1 MTSTTDPQ
9 LVTAAQAARLLG
21 ITRQRVLELAASGP
35 DVPADHGHPP
45 QVWDVLNLASS
56 EAQALNHPWIGP
68 DHLGLAMLHPDC
80 PGAARAVLES
90 FGARLE
96 RLRQAF
102 VDSMGDPYDTPVTH
116 RKVPP
121 ATQLALER
129 ANLEAAWLADAEV
142 TSEHVLL
149 ALTGRWHDSCFVL
162 GWLARS
168 GIPADAVRQRLVDAT
183 EGVVLPEPLAQLGPP
198 PAPPLPP
205 SSWDTLQLAPNPLG
219 HDPRRRGPWGSRGSK
234 SRWTRRPSR
243 EAGPG
248 STSSTATATPY
259 SPSTAGR
266 CTSLWTRT
274 PSRCWT
280 SMDGKCSARSR

>member
-1 MTSTTDPQ
+1 MTSPTDAQ

-21 ITRQRVLELAASGP
+21 VSRQRVLEQATSAVDFPAAELTPTGGRTWPRAAVQAWAAAHPDLGPVFTGP
-35 DVPADHGHPP
+35 DVPADHGRTR
-45 QVWDVLNLASS
+45 QVWAVLNLASS

-102 VDSMGDPYDTPVTH
+102 VDSMGDPYDTPMTH

-149 ALTGRWHDSCFVL
+149 ALTGRWRDSCFVL
-162 GWLARS
+162 GWLARC
-168 GIPADAVRQRLVDAT
+168 GIPADAVRQRLIDAT
-183 EGVVLPEPLAQLGPP
+183 EGVVLPEPPAQLEPP
-198 PAPPLPP
+198 PAPNP
-205 SSWDTLQLAPNPLG
+205 AP
-219 HDPRRRGPWGSRGSK
+219 DPAAMGGTAS
-234 SRWTRRPSR
+234 RRP
-243 EAGPG
+243 
-248 STSSTATATPY
+248 
-259 SPSTAGR
+259 GR
-266 CTSLWTRT
+266 PPAPHGHR
-274 PSRCWT
+274 
-280 SMDGKCSARSR
+280 

>member
-1 MTSTTDPQ
+1 M
-9 LVTAAQAARLLG
+9 
-21 ITRQRVLELAASGP
+21 
-35 DVPADHGHPP
+35 
-45 QVWDVLNLASS
+45 LNLASS

-102 VDSMGDPYDTPVTH
+102 VDSMGDPYDTPMTH

-149 ALTGRWHDSCFVL
+149 ALTGRWRDSCFVL
-162 GWLARS
+162 GWLARC
-168 GIPADAVRQRLVDAT
+168 GIRRRSAVRQRLIDAT
-183 EGVVLPEPLAQLGPP
+183 EGVVLPEPPAQLEPP
-198 PAPPLPP
+198 PAATAAAIVAA
-205 SSWDTLQLAPNPLG
+205 DTLQLAPNPLG
-219 HDPRRRGPWGSRGSK
+219 HDPRSAGTLGLAGSSE

-243 EAGPG
+243 EAGPAN
-248 STSSTATATPY
+248 TSSTATATPY

-274 PSRCWT
+274 PTQCWT
-280 SMDGKCSARSR
+280 STDGKCSARSRSPKAPR